1 MERSGLIRQFCYG
14 WDGNDQVGCDMAGLL
29 RCDKVLRGQV
39 GSGEVRTGSHG
50 GVRSGIVVNGDVR
63 QVCYGAAGNGRVAFG
78 FIRFGLAV
86 KVNKLRRIS
95 ERLSVHKRLVSMG
108 T

>member
-1 MERSGLIRQFCYG
+1 MGRKE
-14 WDGNDQVGCDMAGLL
+14 
-29 RCDKVLRGQV
+29 
-39 GSGEVRTGSHG
+39 
-50 GVRSGIVVNGDVR
+50 VRSGSL
-63 QVCYGAAGNGRVAFG
+63 GAARFG
-78 FIRFGLAV
+78 TVWTCMVRLGLAV